1 MAGGFCKRANRHE
14 MFGDG
19 YVSAGHPLF
28 VAAADRLRHAER
40 ALSYRAQPPSTSRRR
55 EPQHA
60 GQPAAA
66 GAVEAA
72 APGGG
77 GKVKTRGMAY
87 RKYGTRLRLREV
99 LAVYGRYRPATPPNS
114 AGLPPVKPLTLER
127 GGFFSRKGGRPES

>member
-1 MAGGFCKRANRHE
+1 MAGGFCKRANRHR
-14 MFGDG
+14 MFGDE

-77 GKVKTRGMAY
+77 GKVRTRGMAVQEV
-87 RKYGTRLRLREV
+87 RHTLAVAGGAGGIPGDTDRRPLPTLLGSLRLS
-99 LAVYGRYRPATPPNS
+99 P
-114 AGLPPVKPLTLER
+114 
-127 GGFFSRKGGRPES
+127 